1 MSDYIAA
8 RSRTRAKIERAFWDL
23 YLEKKFRRVTVQE
36 IVQRAGIHR
45 STFYTY
51 YQSVENIFSAI
62 KERQISL
69 LEEVLTTE
77 GEGEVRFINLLY
89 ALQNVYEENRI
100 YLKPLVIDYHSSIFS
115 RTYRQIL
122 KDSLKKDGSFPA
134 YQEDSKEYRILDC
147 VMCGYVEMLLQLLDS
162 GALTMEESF
171 RLAYFTMENG
181 TKPALQNQLGIDV
194 YTNLFSD
201 LPPIHLRQQLSIL
214 NDEKR

>member
-69 LEEVLTTE
+69 LEEVLATE

-100 YLKPLVIDYHSSIFS
+100 YLKPLVIDYHSSMFS

-122 KDSLKKDGSFPA
+122 KDTLKKDGSFPD
-134 YQEDSKEYRILDC
+134 YPEDSKEYRILDC
-147 VMCGYVEMLLQLLDS
+147 VMSGYVEMLLQLLDS

-181 TKPALQNQLGIDV
+181 TKPALQNQLGIDA

>member
-36 IVQRAGIHR
+36 IVQRARIHR

-100 YLKPLVIDYHSSIFS
+100 YLKPLVIDYHSSMFS

-122 KDSLKKDGSFPA
+122 KDALKKDGSFPA

-147 VMCGYVEMLLQLLDS
+147 VMSGYVEMLLQLLDS
-162 GALTMEESF
+162 GALSMEESF
-171 RLAYFTMENG
+171 RLAYYTMENG
-181 TKPALQNQLGIDV
+181 TKPALQNQLGIDA

-201 LPPIHLRQQLSIL
+201 LPPVHLRQQRSIL

>member
-100 YLKPLVIDYHSSIFS
+100 YLKPLVIDYHSSMFS

-122 KDSLKKDGSFPA
+122 KDALKKDGSFPA

-147 VMCGYVEMLLQLLDS
+147 VMSGYVEMLLQLLDS

-181 TKPALQNQLGIDV
+181 TKPALQNQLGIDA

-201 LPPIHLRQQLSIL
+201 LPPVHLRQQLSIL

>member
-122 KDSLKKDGSFPA
+122 KDALKKDGSFPA

-147 VMCGYVEMLLQLLDS
+147 VMSGYVEMLLQLLDS

-181 TKPALQNQLGIDV
+181 TKESAGNRRLHQPLFGPAPNPSPSAA
-194 YTNLFSD
+194 F
-201 LPPIHLRQQLSIL
+201 HF
-214 NDEKR
+214 K

>member
-23 YLEKKFRRVTVQE
+23 YLEKKFQRVTVQE

-100 YLKPLVIDYHSSIFS
+100 YLKPLVIDYHSSMFS

-122 KDSLKKDGSFPA
+122 KDTLKKDGSFPD
-134 YQEDSKEYRILDC
+134 YPEDSKEYRILDC
-147 VMCGYVEMLLQLLDS
+147 VMSGYVEMLLHLLDS

-181 TKPALQNQLGIDV
+181 TKPALQNQLGIDA